1 MYINIGNGRY
11 VRRRHILGI
20 FDFDSATV
28 SSVTRS
34 TLRQKEKEGLLSS
47 SEEDI
52 PKALLLISPPK
63 NAFPRG
69 KSKIEAQKTKPKEQ
83 TKIYLSKFSSGV
95 LTARAVTEDTEFGE

>member
-1 MYINIGNGRY
+1 MYISIGNGRY

-20 FDFDSATV
+20 FDFDNATV
-28 SSVTRS
+28 SSVTRG
-34 TLRQKEKEGLLSS
+34 TLRQKEKKGLLSS
-47 SEEDI
+47 SDEDI
-52 PKALLLISPPK
+52 PKALLLVSPPK

-69 KSKIEAQKTKPKEQ
+69 KSKMQEKPEDQ